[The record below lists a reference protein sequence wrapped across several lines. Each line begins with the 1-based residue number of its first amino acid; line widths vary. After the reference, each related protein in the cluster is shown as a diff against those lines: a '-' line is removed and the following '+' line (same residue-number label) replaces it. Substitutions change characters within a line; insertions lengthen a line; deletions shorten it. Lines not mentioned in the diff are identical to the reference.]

1 MSVSLLYVVT
11 LNLTWFTAT
20 DIILL
25 NYKPVTEGRRRGL
38 IRLRMNFNRL

>member
-25 NYKPVTEGRRRGL
+25 NYKPVTEGAKAWL
-38 IRLRMNFNRL
+38 DKAENEL